1 LRTGCIMITCIA
13 ESRSIMYD
21 TTIRSSRNHDSSA
34 NPVSFKLLVADTTVE
49 AGVPLHVRRQD
60 VAEP

>member
-1 LRTGCIMITCIA
+1 
-13 ESRSIMYD
+13 MYD